1 MLFHRETELRQRARS
16 IVGRFV
22 FHASKA
28 TRFVVTAR
36 ATKRAL
42 LISCVGFALA
52 CTPAAQ
58 STNAPVETALAV
70 PPLGDGGSTAAR
82 DGVRF
87 GRVPAAVGMRWAVS
101 TRAESR
107 TDDGDQ
113 ISRYESDY
121 TVEVLEID
129 GPAPSKVRLRFD
141 RNVSIYREAERPTTV
156 HGNTYVVDGVEPFVR
171 DASGGPASEN
181 ETERVLDV
189 FPDLGTRTRIDEVLP
204 EEAMRIGESRDDLAP
219 ALLRLIHPRLWQ
231 FVSGKATL
239 ARVDGPDAVF
249 TITLVAESKASGVRM
264 DVKGDAHIRLHD
276 ARLVALKL
284 DGSYDHGDATK
295 GTFVLRRAVRDL

>member
-1 MLFHRETELRQRARS
+1 MLFHRETELRHRIRAV
-16 IVGRFV
+16 VGRLV

-28 TRFVVTAR
+28 TPIVATAR
-36 ATKRAL
+36 ATKRAV

-70 PPLGDGGSTAAR
+70 PPLADAGTSGPH

-87 GRVPAAVGMRWAVS
+87 GHVPAAVGMRWAVS

-113 ISRYESDY
+113 RSRYESDY
-121 TVEVLEID
+121 TVEVLAIE
-129 GPAPSKVRLRFD
+129 GAAPSRVRLRFD

-156 HGNTYVVDGVEPFVR
+156 HGNTYVVDGAEPYVR
-171 DASGGPASEN
+171 DTSGAAASEN

-204 EEAMRIGESRDDLAP
+204 DAPMSIGDSRDELAA
-219 ALLRLIHPRLWQ
+219 ALLRLVHPRLWQ
-231 FVSGKATL
+231 LTDGKATL
-239 ARVDGPDAVF
+239 ARVETGDAIFAIV
-249 TITLVAESKASGVRM
+249 IVAESRASGVKM
-264 DVKGDAHIRLHD
+264 DVKGEARIRARD
-276 ARLVALKL
+276 SRLVGLEL
-284 DGSYDHGDATK
+284 DGAYDHGEATK
-295 GTFVLRRAVRDL
+295 GSFSLRRVVRDR